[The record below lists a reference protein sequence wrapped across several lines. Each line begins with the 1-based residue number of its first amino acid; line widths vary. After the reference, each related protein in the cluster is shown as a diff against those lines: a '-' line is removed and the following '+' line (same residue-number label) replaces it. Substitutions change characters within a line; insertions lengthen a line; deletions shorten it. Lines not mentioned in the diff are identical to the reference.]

1 MPMPVGQPPAMNS
14 QPRLDSPRV
23 FAAADALLEAVQSPS
38 GKDAVLEVMFPN
50 DRATRRSD
58 DDGRFSPDELVLAMD
73 FLIRAG
79 FMEDQE

>member
-1 MPMPVGQPPAMNS
+1 MNP

-23 FAAADALLEAVQSPS
+23 FAAADALLEAVQSPA
-38 GKDAVLEVMFPN
+38 GRNAVLEVMFPS

-58 DDGRFSPDELVLAMD
+58 SDGRFSPDELVLAMD

-79 FMEDQE
+79 FMDNCE